1 MKRAYWIVLSAL
13 TLAVGSV
20 HPVCAAA
27 DPVIAELDQRVERLT
42 RNPELSGLA
51 VAEIGRA
58 RDAVRGL
65 GSNQSRRADVR
76 AVQIGLATDLVAIAE
91 VAARAEVA
99 ELELRELERVRSEL
113 LVEASRREATIA
125 QREADRLRVQSMAR
139 AEDAERA
146 RRETEAALEM
156 TEQSAETAQAER
168 QRAEQAQRVAAAQ
181 QREATLAKREAE
193 LATAAAD
200 SLRIQRDSARPAR
213 GQRVNLGEGSFAPG
227 NAELTAAAAASL
239 DEAAAMI
246 NDAGSGQV
254 LVEGH
259 TDNRGS
265 ANLNQVLSQQ
275 RAQAVL
281 EALAA
286 RGVERGRL
294 RAVGRGAG
302 QPLAT
307 NDSVEGRARNRRV
320 EIVIE

>member
-1 MKRAYWIVLSAL
+1 MKHANWIALSAL

-20 HPVCAAA
+20 QLVWAAA

-200 SLRIQRDSARPAR
+200 SLRIQRDTARPAR

-246 NDAGSGQV
+246 NDSGSGQV
-254 LVEGH
+254 LIEGH

-302 QPLAT
+302 QPLVT
-307 NDSVEGRARNRRV
+307 NDSAEGRARNRRV

>member
-1 MKRAYWIVLSAL
+1 MKHANWIALSAL
-13 TLAVGSV
+13 TLAVCSV
-20 HPVCAAA
+20 QLVWAAA

-200 SLRIQRDSARPAR
+200 SLRIQRDTARPAR

-227 NAELTAAAAASL
+227 NAELTGAAAASL

-246 NDAGSGQV
+246 NDSGSGQV
-254 LVEGH
+254 LIEGH

-302 QPLAT
+302 QPLVT
-307 NDSVEGRARNRRV
+307 NDSAEGRARNRRV

>member
-1 MKRAYWIVLSAL
+1 MKHANWIALSAL

-20 HPVCAAA
+20 QLVWAAA

-156 TEQSAETAQAER
+156 TEQSAETAQVER

-200 SLRIQRDSARPAR
+200 SLRIQRDTARPAR

-227 NAELTAAAAASL
+227 NAELTGATAASL

-246 NDAGSGQV
+246 NDSGSGQV
-254 LVEGH
+254 LIEGH

-302 QPLAT
+302 QPLVT
-307 NDSVEGRARNRRV
+307 NDSAEGRARNRRV